1 MNNKITLSV
10 FLVLILALSSCSPQP
25 AAPQANTEPPQ
36 KTSAPLVHI
45 RLPVGY
51 IPNIQ
56 FAPLYVALKK
66 GYYKNAGIDLALDY
80 SYETDGVSL
89 VGANE
94 LQFAVVSGEQ
104 VLLARAQGLPVV
116 YVMAWYQDYPV
127 AVVAKTSQG
136 IREPKDLAGKKIG
149 LPGLFGASYIGL
161 RALLNVAGLKESQ
174 VTLDSIGFNQVEA
187 LAADQEQAVVVYVAN
202 EPVQL
207 RAKGYQID
215 EIRVSDYMR
224 LASNGLITN
233 ETTLQQNPDLV
244 RRMVQATLQGI
255 ADTIANPAEAY
266 RISQDY
272 VEGLAQADE
281 NIQKQVLATSIDS
294 WKTETPGKSDPAAWE
309 NMQKVL
315 LDMGLL
321 TKPLDL
327 SKAYTNEF
335 VGK

>member
-1 MNNKITLSV
+1 MANKIA
-10 FLVLILALSSCSPQP
+10 FLVLLIVVFGLGGCSQTVSSPAGGGQAQATQPPLA
-25 AAPQANTEPPQ
+25 
-36 KTSAPLVHI
+36 HI

-56 FAPLYVALKK
+56 FAPLYVALDK
-66 GYYKNAGIDLALDY
+66 GYYQQAGIDVNIDY
-80 SYETDGVSL
+80 SYETDGVAL

-116 YVMAWYQDYPV
+116 YVMAWYQNYPV
-127 AVVAKTSQG
+127 SVVAKTSQG

-161 RALLNVAGLKESQ
+161 RALLNAAGLQESQ

-187 LAADQEQAVVVYVAN
+187 LTADQDQAVVVYVAN

-207 RAKGYQID
+207 RAQGIEID
-215 EIRVSDYMR
+215 EFRVSDYAR

-233 ETTLQQNPDLV
+233 ETTLKQNPDLV
-244 RRMVQATLQGI
+244 RRMVQATLKGI
-255 ADTIANPAEAY
+255 ADAIANPGEAY
-266 RISQDY
+266 EISLKY
-272 VEGLAQADE
+272 VEGLDQADE
-281 NIQKQVLATSIDS
+281 AIQKEVLATSIEY
-294 WKTETPGKSDPAAWE
+294 WKAETLGLSDPAAWD
-309 NMQKVL
+309 NMQNVL
-315 LDMGLL
+315 LAMGLL
-321 TKPLDL
+321 TQPLDL

-335 VGK
+335 LGK